1 MKQKFYVYR
10 FKNAEEI
17 ILYVGRTKN
26 LTQRFKQHEHLTSDV
41 VRIEYIECS
50 SEAEMV
56 WKEIYYINLFYN
68 ELSTNTADVYNN
80 GKITDINLNDT
91 WIEYNTE
98 LLTQSRVD
106 YNISLNTYNSFLE
119 DIPKYDY
126 KNLIHILDYYKMN
139 EIGKDKHALSEK
151 WFSTNN
157 ELTKKIKN
165 NSINFFRNIRK
176 CYSQQILWTCYNKE
190 LIKAQGYTKGYV
202 GLYEYNN
209 IKGLYHE
216 RTELAYLANVFY
228 PVNIKN
234 PELTDDQY
242 ALYNL
247 LNFIFQSGLYYG
259 KEINIYIPSK
269 RMRTLLEKWIN
280 EQNYE
285 EV

>member
-126 KNLIHILDYYKMN
+126 KNLIHIL
-139 EIGKDKHALSEK
+139 
-151 WFSTNN
+151 
-157 ELTKKIKN
+157 
-165 NSINFFRNIRK
+165 
-176 CYSQQILWTCYNKE
+176 
-190 LIKAQGYTKGYV
+190 
-202 GLYEYNN
+202 
-209 IKGLYHE
+209 
-216 RTELAYLANVFY
+216 
-228 PVNIKN
+228 
-234 PELTDDQY
+234 
-242 ALYNL
+242 
-247 LNFIFQSGLYYG
+247 
-259 KEINIYIPSK
+259 
-269 RMRTLLEKWIN
+269 
-280 EQNYE
+280 
-285 EV
+285 